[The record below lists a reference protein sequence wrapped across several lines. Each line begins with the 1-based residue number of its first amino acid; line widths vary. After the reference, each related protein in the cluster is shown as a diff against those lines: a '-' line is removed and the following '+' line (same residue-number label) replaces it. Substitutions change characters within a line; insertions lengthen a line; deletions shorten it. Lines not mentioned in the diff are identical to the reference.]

1 MKIPRRLR
9 AVKFRTSSSQVTS
22 FAGLPL
28 LFDLAIRLG
37 LVRDLQNL
45 TVKKRRRG
53 IPIED
58 FVLSLAANFV
68 IGGDSLSDLDVLRQ
82 EEVTRRLCHDLQVPA
97 PTTAGERLASFGL
110 GHIRQM
116 QTINSTLV
124 LSIDDRMGGDDVTT
138 VDLDSSIIESHG
150 YLREGARYGYKRGVK
165 GLHPLLAFWYEPRL
179 LLGCR
184 LRAGNRRSD
193 DGVESFIEE
202 IMGAV
207 PARRA
212 IRFRMDAGFYSKKV
226 EGLCLKHAAGFSIS
240 AALTERLR
248 MQIEMLPEET
258 WRPYPWEE
266 GAEWAEFSYQPRGWS
281 APYRLLVKRT
291 AWFEKEQRILGEYFM
306 TAVITNLRGAGA
318 SLIRSHLARGGMEN
332 YIEEF
337 KNGIGARHLPSRRFL
352 ANWAWLLIA
361 TLAYNL
367 GQAFKLLL
375 LPSSEHHVQMKNL
388 RLHWFNVAARW
399 IRTGRQWVV
408 ALARGPDTVRAFTHV
423 QSLLRAI

>member
-1 MKIPRRLR
+1 VKIPRRLR
-9 AVKFRTSSSQVTS
+9 SVKYETSSSQITS

-28 LFDLAIRLG
+28 LLDLAIRLG
-37 LVRDLQNL
+37 VTRDLQRL

-58 FVLSLAANFV
+58 FVLSLAANFIV
-68 IGGDSLSDLDVLRQ
+68 GGDSLSDVDVLRQ
-82 EEVTRRLCHDLQVPA
+82 EKVTRRLCHDLQVPA

-110 GHIRQM
+110 GHLRQLE
-116 QTINSTLV
+116 TVNSTLV
-124 LSIDDRMGGDDVTT
+124 LSVDERMGGDDSVTL
-138 VDLDSSIIESHG
+138 DLDSSIIESHG

-193 DGVESFIEE
+193 DGVESFVEE
-202 IMGAV
+202 ILGAV

-212 IRFRMDAGFYSKKV
+212 VWLRMDAGFYSKKI
-226 EGLCLKHAAGFSIS
+226 ETLCLKNALGFSIS
-240 AALTERLR
+240 AALTQRLR
-248 MQIEMLPEET
+248 ERIENHPT
-258 WRPYPWEE
+258 SAWSPYPWEE
-266 GAEWAEFSYQPRGWS
+266 EAEWAEFSYQPNGWS

-291 AWFEKEQRILGEYFM
+291 PWYEKEQRILGEYFM

-318 SLIRSHLARGGMEN
+318 SLIRHHLARGGMEN

-361 TLAYNL
+361 ALAYNL
-367 GQAFKLLL
+367 AQAFKLLL
-375 LPSSEHHVQMKNL
+375 LPSSQHHWQMKNL

-399 IRTGRQWVV
+399 IRSGRRWVV
-408 ALARGPDTVRAFTHV
+408 ALARGPDSVRVFTRV
-423 QSLLRAI
+423 QNLVHAI